1 MATHIDLTDMQLMV
15 HVASANSLTG
25 GATLTHLSLPAASNR
40 VKNLEFHLG
49 TQLLF
54 RTSQGV
60 RLTPSGMAFVKHA
73 RKVLRQLQ
81 HLHSDMQDYA
91 HGLKGLM
98 RVVANTTAMNE
109 FMPPALER
117 YLVAHPDVNIE
128 LRERLSHDVVR
139 TVAAGD
145 ADVGIG
151 ALDSGGQGLR
161 FLPYRTDRLVLVTHE
176 THPLAESGKHAFVDT
191 LDYDF
196 VCLPE
201 SSAIYSFLL
210 QAAEDAGRLFKRRVE
225 VGNFETCCRLIS
237 AQAGVG
243 VIPESAARRYAS
255 EQPLKILN
263 LKDDWALRKLHICV
277 QDAAELPGYV
287 QAFLGVLEADA
298 TVAPNAEG
306 AD

>member
-15 HVASANSLTG
+15 HVATARSLTG
-25 GATLTHLSLPAASNR
+25 GASMTHLSLPAASNR
-40 VKNLEFHLG
+40 VKNLESYLG

-60 RLTPSGMAFVKHA
+60 RLTPSGTAFVKHA
-73 RKVLRQLQ
+73 RMVLRQLQ

-91 HGLKGLM
+91 QGLKGLL

-128 LRERLSHDVVR
+128 LHERLSHDVVR
-139 TVAAGD
+139 AVAAGD

-151 ALDSGGQGLR
+151 ALDSGGKGLR

-176 THPLAESGKHAFVDT
+176 SHVLAQQRQHTFINT

-201 SSAIYSFLL
+201 SSAIYSFLR

-225 VGNFETCCRLIS
+225 VGNFETCCRLIA

-243 VIPESAARRYAS
+243 VIPESAARRHVS
-255 EQPLKILN
+255 DMPLKIMALT
-263 LKDDWALRKLHICV
+263 DSWSLRKLHICV
-277 QDAAELPGYV
+277 QDGNELPGYA
-287 QAFLGVLEADA
+287 QAFLNVLQAGSTDMDGMLA
-298 TVAPNAEG
+298 T
-306 AD
+306 D